1 MRTRTNLASRFPDL
15 SDHHDSDRQ
24 FITALARGLD
34 VIRCFQPG
42 EGPLGNQEIAAKT
55 SLPKATVS
63 RITYT
68 LSALGYLEFLPKWS
82 KYQLGAPVLSLG
94 YAFLNSFGLRS
105 IANPHMQQL
114 ADRYNC
120 AVGLGAR
127 DRLSI
132 LYVDLCRGPG
142 TLTLRLD
149 VGSRLPI
156 PRSTTGFAFVAS
168 LPEPERE
175 FLEDAIRRRHP
186 DLWERARAG
195 IEDARVQLDQQG
207 FVVGEGVFEKTINT
221 VAAPF
226 VTPDQSTAFVFN
238 MTGPSFEL
246 KRDLMVEEAGPRLV
260 SMLQNISSDWLR
272 GGAPR

>member
-1 MRTRTNLASRFPDL
+1 MAARFPDL
-15 SDHHDSDRQ
+15 ADHHDSDRQ

-55 SLPKATVS
+55 NLPKATVS

-105 IANPHMQQL
+105 IAHPHMQAL
-114 ADRYNC
+114 ANRFNC

-156 PRSTTGFAFVAS
+156 PRSTTGYAFVAS
-168 LPEPERE
+168 LPEQERD
-175 FLEDAIRRRHP
+175 FLLEAVKTRHP
-186 DLWERARAG
+186 EMWEGAKFG
-195 IEDARVQLDQQG
+195 VEDARQQLESRG
-207 FVVGEGVFEKTINT
+207 FVLGEGVFEKTINT

-226 VTPDQSTAFVFN
+226 LTPDKASVFVFN
-238 MTGPSFEL
+238 VTGPSFEL
-246 KRDLMVEEAGPRLV
+246 KRKVMLEEAGPRLL
-260 SMLQNISSDWLR
+260 SMLQTIESDWLR